1 MQTRLFR
8 RPAHWAAAVLFAQ
21 ALAASRPSGTPPPK
35 QRSVAAPPVVRI
47 DNFTFSPAEITI
59 ASGTTLTWENADDS
73 PHKIVAT
80 GKAFRSQAMDTD
92 ESYSFTFTAPGTYD
106 YFCSLHPH
114 MQGKVI
120 VK

>member
-1 MQTRLFR
+1 MHTRLAR
-8 RPAHWAAAVLFAQ
+8 RPAHWAAAVLFA
-21 ALAASRPSGTPPPK
+21 ASLGGVPTIRAAAARA
-35 QRSVAAPPVVRI
+35 AAPAVVRI
-47 DNFTFSPAEITI
+47 DNFTFSPAELTI
-59 ASGTTLTWENADDS
+59 ATGTTLTWMNADDS
-73 PHKIVAT
+73 PHKIVAS
-80 GKAFRSQAMDTD
+80 GKAFRSPALDTD

>member
-1 MQTRLFR
+1 MQVRHFR
-8 RPAHWAAAVLFAQ
+8 RPAHGAAAVLFA
-21 ALAASRPSGTPPPK
+21 ASLGAFPASRG
-35 QRSVAAPPVVRI
+35 VAQAARAAAAAPVVRI

-59 ASGTTLTWENADDS
+59 ATGTTLTWENADDS

-120 VK
+120 VE